1 MNIFYYD
8 VAIPIPVR
16 ETFTY
21 ECKESI
27 QVGSRVLVEFRKKKV
42 VGHIAKEVLKKPNF
56 RTIQI
61 SEILDEEP
69 IFNSNDIEILF
80 WLADYYQHPIGEVFD
95 TFCPPILRKP
105 VKRNIHSR
113 NIQPEYKTFSN
124 DKKITLNKEQTE
136 SLRIL
141 NKLDGF
147 DPCLLYGV
155 TGSGKTEIYLR
166 LTDTYLSQGKSV
178 LILVP
183 EISLTPQLEDRF
195 ISRFGDNIG
204 IYHSRKTAKQR
215 YDIWERS
222 KSGEL
227 KIVIGTRSAVLCP
240 LNKLGVIIVDEEHDQ
255 SYKQHEGFR
264 FSARDLGIKR
274 AQVEGIP
281 IVLGTA
287 TPSLQT
293 LRLVQEKKYKKTK
306 LLKRANGSKP
316 PGFITLDINDSQL
329 ESGIAKESLDAITN
343 TLKENKQVLIFIN
356 RRGFSPLYECSSCRW
371 TAECSSCDARL
382 VFHHGLNR
390 LICHRCDSAYGVP
403 NKCPACNSSSLNLQ
417 GSGTERI
424 ELFLENYF
432 KGTTIIR
439 LDHDTTKKKGS
450 LKQILEMVHKS
461 ESAIL
466 VGTQML
472 AKGHDFPRVEL
483 GIILN
488 CDSGITSPDINSLEK
503 ISQLL
508 IQVSG
513 RVGRKEN
520 NGKVIIQTR
529 YPEDK
534 NLLELK
540 SGDYL
545 NFALNNLKQKKE
557 LCHPPYSAIALLRTT
572 SPLAKNNIN
581 FLNQASNSI
590 KLKSDMSII
599 GPIPS
604 IIAKSR
610 GNFRH
615 HSIIQASSKID
626 LNKLIKN
633 IIVLAG
639 SWKETKKVKWYFD
652 IDPIDFN

>member
-8 VAIPIPVR
+8 VAIPIPIR

-42 VGHIAKEVLKKPNF
+42 VGHIVKAVSKKPNF
-56 RTIQI
+56 YTIQI

-69 IFNSNDIEILF
+69 IFKSNDIDILF

-113 NIQPEYKTFSN
+113 NIQPEYKAFSN
-124 DKKITLNKEQTE
+124 DKKVTLNKEQVE
-136 SLRIL
+136 SLEIL
-141 NKLDGF
+141 NNLDGF

-166 LTDTYLSQGKSV
+166 LTDTYLTKGKSV

-195 ISRFGDNIG
+195 VSRFGDNIG
-204 IYHSRKTAKQR
+204 IYHSKKTAKQR
-215 YDIWERS
+215 YDIWERAQ
-222 KSGEL
+222 SGEL

-240 LNKLGVIIVDEEHDQ
+240 LNELGVIIVDEEHDQ

-264 FSARDLGIKR
+264 FSARDLSIKR
-274 AQVEGIP
+274 AQVEAIP

-293 LRLVQEKKYKKTK
+293 LRLVQEKKYKEAK
-306 LLKRANGSKP
+306 LLKRANGFKP

-403 NKCPACNSSSLNLQ
+403 KKCPACNSSSLNLQ

-432 KGTTIIR
+432 EGTTIIR
-439 LDHDTTKKKGS
+439 LDQDTTKKKGS
-450 LKQILEMVHKS
+450 LKEILEMVHKS

-557 LCHPPYSAIALLRTT
+557 LRHPPYSAIALLRTT
-572 SPLAKNNIN
+572 SPLAKHNIN
-581 FLNQASNSI
+581 FLHQVNKSA

-604 IIAKSR
+604 IISKSR

-652 IDPIDFN
+652 IDPIDYN

>member
-8 VAIPIPVR
+8 VAIPIPIR

-42 VGHIAKEVLKKPNF
+42 VGHIVKAVLKKPNF
-56 RTIQI
+56 DTIQI

-69 IFNSNDIEILF
+69 IFKSNDIDILF

-113 NIQPEYKTFSN
+113 NIQSEYKAFSN
-124 DKKITLNKEQTE
+124 DKKVTLNKEQVE
-136 SLRIL
+136 SLEIL
-141 NKLDGF
+141 NNLDGF

-166 LTDTYLSQGKSV
+166 LTDTYLTKGKSV

-195 ISRFGDNIG
+195 VSRFGDNIG
-204 IYHSRKTAKQR
+204 IYHSKKTAKQR
-215 YDIWERS
+215 YDIWERAQ
-222 KSGEL
+222 SGEL

-240 LNKLGVIIVDEEHDQ
+240 LNELGMIIVDEEHDQ

-264 FSARDLGIKR
+264 FSARDLSIKR
-274 AQVEGIP
+274 AQVEAIP

-293 LRLVQEKKYKKTK
+293 LRLVQEKKYKEAK
-306 LLKRANGSKP
+306 LLKRANGFKP

-403 NKCPACNSSSLNLQ
+403 KKCPACNSSSLNLQ

-432 KGTTIIR
+432 EGTTIIR
-439 LDHDTTKKKGS
+439 LDQDTTKKKGS
-450 LKQILEMVHKS
+450 LKEILEMVHKS

-557 LCHPPYSAIALLRTT
+557 LRHPPYSAIALLRTT
-572 SPLAKNNIN
+572 SPLAKHNIN
-581 FLNQASNSI
+581 FLHQVNKSA

-604 IIAKSR
+604 IISKSR

-652 IDPIDFN
+652 IDPIDYN

>member
-105 VKRNIHSR
+105 VKRNIHSV
-113 NIQPEYKTFSN
+113 NIQPEYKNFSN
-124 DKKITLNKEQTE
+124 DKKITLNKEQAE

-166 LTDTYLSQGKSV
+166 LTDTYLTKGKSV

-195 ISRFGDNIG
+195 VSRFGDNIG
-204 IYHSRKTAKQR
+204 IYHSKKTAKQR
-215 YDIWERS
+215 YDIWERAQ
-222 KSGEL
+222 SGEL

-240 LNKLGVIIVDEEHDQ
+240 LNELGVIIVDEEHDQ

-264 FSARDLGIKR
+264 FSARDLSIKR
-274 AQVEGIP
+274 AQVEAIP

-293 LRLVQEKKYKKTK
+293 LRWVQEKKYKEAK
-306 LLKRANGSKP
+306 LLKRANGFKP

-403 NKCPACNSSSLNLQ
+403 KKCPACNSSSLNLQ

-432 KGTTIIR
+432 EGTTIIR
-439 LDHDTTKKKGS
+439 LDQDTTKKKGS
-450 LKQILEMVHKS
+450 LKEILEMVHKS

-534 NLLELK
+534 NLLELR

-557 LCHPPYSAIALLRTT
+557 LRHPPYSAIALLRTT
-572 SPLAKNNIN
+572 SPLAKHNIN
-581 FLNQASNSI
+581 FLHQVNKSA

-604 IIAKSR
+604 IISKSR

-652 IDPIDFN
+652 IDPIDYN

>member
-195 ISRFGDNIG
+195 INRFGDNIG

-293 LRLVQEKKYKKTK
+293 LRLVQEKKYKETK

>member
-293 LRLVQEKKYKKTK
+293 LRLVQEKKYKETK

>member
-8 VAIPIPVR
+8 VAIPIPIR

-42 VGHIAKEVLKKPNF
+42 VGHIVKAVLKKPNF
-56 RTIQI
+56 DTIQI

-69 IFNSNDIEILF
+69 IFKSNDIDILF

-95 TFCPPILRKP
+95 TFCPPTLRKP

-113 NIQPEYKTFSN
+113 NIQSEYKAFSN
-124 DKKITLNKEQTE
+124 DKKVTLNKEQVE
-136 SLRIL
+136 SLEIL

-166 LTDTYLSQGKSV
+166 LTDTYLTKGKSV

-195 ISRFGDNIG
+195 VSRFGDNIG
-204 IYHSRKTAKQR
+204 IYHSKKTAKQR
-215 YDIWERS
+215 YDIWERAQ
-222 KSGEL
+222 SGEL

-240 LNKLGVIIVDEEHDQ
+240 LNELGMIIVDEEHDQ

-264 FSARDLGIKR
+264 FSARDLSIKR
-274 AQVEGIP
+274 AQVEAIP

-293 LRLVQEKKYKKTK
+293 LRLVQEKKYKEAK
-306 LLKRANGSKP
+306 LLKRANGFKP

-403 NKCPACNSSSLNLQ
+403 KKCPACNSSSLNLQ

-432 KGTTIIR
+432 EGTTIIR
-439 LDHDTTKKKGS
+439 LDQDTTKKKGS
-450 LKQILEMVHKS
+450 LKEILEMVHKS

-545 NFALNNLKQKKE
+545 NFALNRLVSMQSFENKIAIFLKRKIILFENQFV
-557 LCHPPYSAIALLRTT
+557 PI
-572 SPLAKNNIN
+572 
-581 FLNQASNSI
+581 FLVI
-590 KLKSDMSII
+590 
-599 GPIPS
+599 
-604 IIAKSR
+604 
-610 GNFRH
+610 
-615 HSIIQASSKID
+615 
-626 LNKLIKN
+626 
-633 IIVLAG
+633 
-639 SWKETKKVKWYFD
+639 
-652 IDPIDFN
+652 

>member
-8 VAIPIPVR
+8 VAIPIPIR

-42 VGHIAKEVLKKPNF
+42 VGHIVKAVLKKPNF
-56 RTIQI
+56 DTIQI

-69 IFNSNDIEILF
+69 IFKSNDIDILF

-113 NIQPEYKTFSN
+113 NIQSEYKAFSN
-124 DKKITLNKEQTE
+124 DKKVTLNKEQVE
-136 SLRIL
+136 SLEIL

-166 LTDTYLSQGKSV
+166 LTDTYLTKGKSV

-195 ISRFGDNIG
+195 VSRFGDNIG
-204 IYHSRKTAKQR
+204 IYHSKKTAKQR
-215 YDIWERS
+215 YDIWERAQ
-222 KSGEL
+222 SGEL

-240 LNKLGVIIVDEEHDQ
+240 LNELGMIIVDEEHDQ

-264 FSARDLGIKR
+264 FSARDLSIKR
-274 AQVEGIP
+274 AQVEAIP

-293 LRLVQEKKYKKTK
+293 LRLVQEKKYKEAK
-306 LLKRANGSKP
+306 LLKRANGFKP

-403 NKCPACNSSSLNLQ
+403 KKCPACNSSSLNLQ

-432 KGTTIIR
+432 EGTTIIR
-439 LDHDTTKKKGS
+439 LDQDTTKKKGS
-450 LKQILEMVHKS
+450 LKEILEMVHKS

-557 LCHPPYSAIALLRTT
+557 LRHPPYSAIALLRTT
-572 SPLAKNNIN
+572 SPLAKHNIN
-581 FLNQASNSI
+581 FLHQVNKSA

-604 IIAKSR
+604 IISKSR

-652 IDPIDFN
+652 IDPIDYN

>member
-633 IIVLAG
+633 IIFLAG

>member
-274 AQVEGIP
+274 AQVKGIP

-293 LRLVQEKKYKKTK
+293 LRLVQEKKYKETK

-545 NFALNNLKQKKE
+545 NFSLNNLKQKKE

-633 IIVLAG
+633 IIFLAG

>member
-8 VAIPIPVR
+8 VAIPIPIR

-42 VGHIAKEVLKKPNF
+42 VGHIVKAVSKKPNF
-56 RTIQI
+56 YTIQI

-69 IFNSNDIEILF
+69 IFTSNDIDILF

-95 TFCPPILRKP
+95 TFCPPTLRKP

-113 NIQPEYKTFSN
+113 NIQPEYKAFSN
-124 DKKITLNKEQTE
+124 DKKVTLNKEQVE
-136 SLRIL
+136 SLEIL
-141 NKLDGF
+141 NKLNGF

-166 LTDTYLSQGKSV
+166 LTDTYLTKGKSV

-195 ISRFGDNIG
+195 VSRFGDNIG
-204 IYHSRKTAKQR
+204 TYHSKKTAKQR
-215 YDIWERS
+215 YDIWERAQ
-222 KSGEL
+222 SGEL

-240 LNKLGVIIVDEEHDQ
+240 LNELGVIIVDEEHDQ

-264 FSARDLGIKR
+264 FSARDLSIKR
-274 AQVEGIP
+274 AQVEAIP

-293 LRLVQEKKYKKTK
+293 LRLVQEKKYKEAK
-306 LLKRANGSKP
+306 LLKRANGFKP
-316 PGFITLDINDSQL
+316 PGFITLDINDSQI

-371 TAECSSCDARL
+371 IAECSSCDARL

-403 NKCPACNSSSLNLQ
+403 KKCPACNSSSLNLQ

-432 KGTTIIR
+432 EGTTIIR
-439 LDHDTTKKKGS
+439 LDQDTTKKKGS
-450 LKQILEMVHKS
+450 LKEILEMVHKS

-557 LCHPPYSAIALLRTT
+557 LRHPPYSAIALLRAT
-572 SPLAKNNIN
+572 SPLAKHNIN
-581 FLNQASNSI
+581 FLHQVNKSA

-604 IIAKSR
+604 IISKSR

>member
-8 VAIPIPVR
+8 VAIPIPIR

-42 VGHIAKEVLKKPNF
+42 VGHIVKAVSKKPNF
-56 RTIQI
+56 YTIQI

-69 IFNSNDIEILF
+69 IFKSNDIDILF

-95 TFCPPILRKP
+95 NFCPPILRKP

-113 NIQPEYKTFSN
+113 NIQSEYKAFSN
-124 DKKITLNKEQTE
+124 DKKVTLNKEQVE
-136 SLRIL
+136 SLEIL
-141 NKLDGF
+141 NNLDGF

-166 LTDTYLSQGKSV
+166 LTDTYLTKGKSV

-195 ISRFGDNIG
+195 VSRFGDNIG
-204 IYHSRKTAKQR
+204 IYHSKKTAKQR
-215 YDIWERS
+215 YDIWERAQ
-222 KSGEL
+222 SGEL

-240 LNKLGVIIVDEEHDQ
+240 LNEIGMIIVDEEHDQ

-264 FSARDLGIKR
+264 FSARDLSIKR
-274 AQVEGIP
+274 AQVEAIP

-293 LRLVQEKKYKKTK
+293 LRLVQEKKYKEAK
-306 LLKRANGSKP
+306 LLKRANGFKP

-403 NKCPACNSSSLNLQ
+403 KKCPACNSSSLNLQ

-432 KGTTIIR
+432 EGTTIIR
-439 LDHDTTKKKGS
+439 LDQDTTKKKGS
-450 LKQILEMVHKS
+450 LKEILEMVHKS

-534 NLLELK
+534 NLLELR

-557 LCHPPYSAIALLRTT
+557 LRHPPYSAIALLRTT
-572 SPLAKNNIN
+572 SPLAKHDIN
-581 FLNQASNSI
+581 FLHQVNKSA

-604 IIAKSR
+604 IISKSR

-652 IDPIDFN
+652 IDPIDYN

>member
-8 VAIPIPVR
+8 VAIPIPIR

-42 VGHIAKEVLKKPNF
+42 VGHIVKAVSKKPNF
-56 RTIQI
+56 YTIQI

-69 IFNSNDIEILF
+69 IFKSNDIDILF

-113 NIQPEYKTFSN
+113 NIQPEYKAFSN
-124 DKKITLNKEQTE
+124 DKKVTLNKEQVE
-136 SLRIL
+136 SLEIL
-141 NKLDGF
+141 NNLDGF

-166 LTDTYLSQGKSV
+166 LTDTYLTKGKSV

-195 ISRFGDNIG
+195 VSRFGDNIG
-204 IYHSRKTAKQR
+204 IYHSKKTAKQR
-215 YDIWERS
+215 YDIWERAQ
-222 KSGEL
+222 SGEL

-240 LNKLGVIIVDEEHDQ
+240 LNEIGMIIVDEEHDQ

-264 FSARDLGIKR
+264 FSARDLSIKR
-274 AQVEGIP
+274 AQVEAIP

-293 LRLVQEKKYKKTK
+293 LRLVQEKKYKEAK
-306 LLKRANGSKP
+306 LLKRANGFKP

-403 NKCPACNSSSLNLQ
+403 KKCPACNSSSLNLQ

-432 KGTTIIR
+432 EGTTIIR
-439 LDHDTTKKKGS
+439 LDQDTTKKKGS
-450 LKQILEMVHKS
+450 LKEILEMVHKS

-534 NLLELK
+534 NLLELR

-557 LCHPPYSAIALLRTT
+557 LRHPPYSAIALLRTT
-572 SPLAKNNIN
+572 SPLAKHNIN
-581 FLNQASNSI
+581 FLHQVNKSA

-604 IIAKSR
+604 IISKSR

-652 IDPIDFN
+652 IDPIDYN

>member
-8 VAIPIPVR
+8 VAIPIPIR

-42 VGHIAKEVLKKPNF
+42 VGHIVKAVSKKPNF
-56 RTIQI
+56 YTIQI

-69 IFNSNDIEILF
+69 IFKSNDIDILF

-95 TFCPPILRKP
+95 TFCPPTLRKP

-113 NIQPEYKTFSN
+113 NIQSEYKAFSN
-124 DKKITLNKEQTE
+124 DKKVTLNKEQVE
-136 SLRIL
+136 SLEIL
-141 NKLDGF
+141 NNLDGF

-166 LTDTYLSQGKSV
+166 LTDTYLTKGKSV

-195 ISRFGDNIG
+195 VSRFGDNIG
-204 IYHSRKTAKQR
+204 IYHSKKTAKQR
-215 YDIWERS
+215 YDIWERAQ
-222 KSGEL
+222 SGEL

-240 LNKLGVIIVDEEHDQ
+240 LNELGMIIVDEEHDQ

-264 FSARDLGIKR
+264 FSARDLSIKR
-274 AQVEGIP
+274 AQVEAIP

-293 LRLVQEKKYKKTK
+293 LRLVQEKKYKEAK
-306 LLKRANGSKP
+306 LLKRANGFKP

-403 NKCPACNSSSLNLQ
+403 KKCPACNSSSLNLQ

-432 KGTTIIR
+432 EGTTIIR
-439 LDHDTTKKKGS
+439 LDQDTTKKKGS
-450 LKQILEMVHKS
+450 LKEILEMVHKS

-557 LCHPPYSAIALLRTT
+557 LRHPPYSAIALLRTT
-572 SPLAKNNIN
+572 SPLAKHNIN
-581 FLNQASNSI
+581 FLHQVNKSA

-604 IIAKSR
+604 IISKSR

>member
-8 VAIPIPVR
+8 VAIPIPIR

-42 VGHIAKEVLKKPNF
+42 VGHIVKAVLKKPNF
-56 RTIQI
+56 DTIQI

-69 IFNSNDIEILF
+69 IFKSNDIDILF

-95 TFCPPILRKP
+95 TFCPPTLRKP

-113 NIQPEYKTFSN
+113 NIQSEYKAFSN
-124 DKKITLNKEQTE
+124 DKKVTLNKEQVE
-136 SLRIL
+136 SLEIL
-141 NKLDGF
+141 NNLDGF

-166 LTDTYLSQGKSV
+166 LTDTYLTKGKSV

-195 ISRFGDNIG
+195 VSRFGDNIG
-204 IYHSRKTAKQR
+204 IYHSKKTAKQR
-215 YDIWERS
+215 YDIWERAQ
-222 KSGEL
+222 SGEL

-240 LNKLGVIIVDEEHDQ
+240 LNEIGMIIVDEEHDQ

-264 FSARDLGIKR
+264 FSARDLSIKR
-274 AQVEGIP
+274 AQVEAIP

-293 LRLVQEKKYKKTK
+293 LRLVQEKKYKEAK
-306 LLKRANGSKP
+306 LLKRANGFKP

-403 NKCPACNSSSLNLQ
+403 KKCPACNSSSLNLQ

-432 KGTTIIR
+432 EGTTIIR
-439 LDHDTTKKKGS
+439 LDQDTTKKKGS
-450 LKQILEMVHKS
+450 LKEILEMVHKS

-534 NLLELK
+534 NLLELR

-557 LCHPPYSAIALLRTT
+557 LRHPPYSAIALLRTT
-572 SPLAKNNIN
+572 SPLAKHNIN
-581 FLNQASNSI
+581 FLHQVNKSA

-604 IIAKSR
+604 IISKSR

>member
-8 VAIPIPVR
+8 VAIPIPIR

-42 VGHIAKEVLKKPNF
+42 VGHIVKAVLKKPNF
-56 RTIQI
+56 DTIQI

-69 IFNSNDIEILF
+69 IFKSNDIDILF

-113 NIQPEYKTFSN
+113 NIQPEYKAFSN
-124 DKKITLNKEQTE
+124 DKKVTLNKEQVE
-136 SLRIL
+136 SLEIL

-166 LTDTYLSQGKSV
+166 LTDTYLTKGKSV

-195 ISRFGDNIG
+195 VSRFGDNIG
-204 IYHSRKTAKQR
+204 IYHSKKTAKQR
-215 YDIWERS
+215 YDIWERAQ
-222 KSGEL
+222 SGEL

-240 LNKLGVIIVDEEHDQ
+240 LNELGMIIVDEEHDQ

-264 FSARDLGIKR
+264 FSARDLSIKR
-274 AQVEGIP
+274 AQVEAIP

-293 LRLVQEKKYKKTK
+293 LRLVQEKKYKEAK
-306 LLKRANGSKP
+306 LLKRANGFKP

-403 NKCPACNSSSLNLQ
+403 KKCPACNSSYLNLQ

-432 KGTTIIR
+432 EGTTIIR
-439 LDHDTTKKKGS
+439 LDQDTTKKKGS
-450 LKQILEMVHKS
+450 LKEILEMVHKS

-557 LCHPPYSAIALLRTT
+557 LRHPPYSAIALLRTT
-572 SPLAKNNIN
+572 SPLAKHNIN
-581 FLNQASNSI
+581 FLHQVNKSA

-604 IIAKSR
+604 IISKSR

>member
-8 VAIPIPVR
+8 VAIPIPIR

-42 VGHIAKEVLKKPNF
+42 VGHIVKEVIKKPNF
-56 RTIQI
+56 YTIQI

-69 IFNSNDIEILF
+69 IFKSNDIDILF

-95 TFCPPILRKP
+95 TFCPPTLRKP

-113 NIQPEYKTFSN
+113 NIQPEYKAFSN
-124 DKKITLNKEQTE
+124 DKKVTLNKEQAE
-136 SLRIL
+136 SLKIL

-166 LTDTYLSQGKSV
+166 LTDTYLTKGKSV

-195 ISRFGDNIG
+195 VSRFGDNIG
-204 IYHSRKTAKQR
+204 IYHSKKTAKQR
-215 YDIWERS
+215 YDIWERAQ
-222 KSGEL
+222 SGEL

-240 LNKLGVIIVDEEHDQ
+240 LNELGVIIVDEEHDQ

-264 FSARDLGIKR
+264 FSARDLSIKR
-274 AQVEGIP
+274 AQVEAIP

-293 LRLVQEKKYKKTK
+293 LRLAQEKKYKEAK
-306 LLKRANGSKP
+306 LLKRANGFKP

-403 NKCPACNSSSLNLQ
+403 KKCPACNSSSLNLQ

-432 KGTTIIR
+432 EGTTIIR
-439 LDHDTTKKKGS
+439 LDQDTTKKKGS
-450 LKQILEMVHKS
+450 LKEILEMVHKS

-557 LCHPPYSAIALLRTT
+557 LRHPPYSAIALLRTT
-572 SPLAKNNIN
+572 SPLAKHNIN
-581 FLNQASNSI
+581 FLHQVNKSA

-604 IIAKSR
+604 IISKSR

-652 IDPIDFN
+652 IDPIDYN

>member
-8 VAIPIPVR
+8 VAIPIPIR

-274 AQVEGIP
+274 AQVKGIP

-293 LRLVQEKKYKKTK
+293 LRLVQEKKYKETK

-633 IIVLAG
+633 IIFLAG

>member
-1 MNIFYYD
+1 M
-8 VAIPIPVR
+8 AIPIPVR

-293 LRLVQEKKYKKTK
+293 LRLVQEKKYKETK

-633 IIVLAG
+633 IIFLAG

>member
-8 VAIPIPVR
+8 VAIPIPIR

-293 LRLVQEKKYKKTK
+293 LRLVQEKKYKETK

>member
-8 VAIPIPVR
+8 VAIPIPIR

-42 VGHIAKEVLKKPNF
+42 VGHIVKAVSKKPNF
-56 RTIQI
+56 YTIQI

-69 IFNSNDIEILF
+69 IFKSNDIDILF

-95 TFCPPILRKP
+95 TFCPPTLRKP

-113 NIQPEYKTFSN
+113 NIQSEYKAFSN
-124 DKKITLNKEQTE
+124 DKKVTLNKEQVE
-136 SLRIL
+136 SLEIL

-166 LTDTYLSQGKSV
+166 LTDTYLTKGKSV

-195 ISRFGDNIG
+195 VSRFGDNIG
-204 IYHSRKTAKQR
+204 IYHSKKTAKQR
-215 YDIWERS
+215 YDIWERAQ
-222 KSGEL
+222 SGEL

-240 LNKLGVIIVDEEHDQ
+240 LNELGVIIVDEEHDQ

-264 FSARDLGIKR
+264 FSARDLSIKR
-274 AQVEGIP
+274 AQVEAIP

-293 LRLVQEKKYKKTK
+293 LRWVQEKKYKEAK
-306 LLKRANGSKP
+306 LLKRANGFKP

-390 LICHRCDSAYGVP
+390 LICHRCDSA
-403 NKCPACNSSSLNLQ
+403 
-417 GSGTERI
+417 
-424 ELFLENYF
+424 
-432 KGTTIIR
+432 
-439 LDHDTTKKKGS
+439 
-450 LKQILEMVHKS
+450 
-461 ESAIL
+461 
-466 VGTQML
+466 
-472 AKGHDFPRVEL
+472 
-483 GIILN
+483 
-488 CDSGITSPDINSLEK
+488 
-503 ISQLL
+503 
-508 IQVSG
+508 
-513 RVGRKEN
+513 
-520 NGKVIIQTR
+520 
-529 YPEDK
+529 
-534 NLLELK
+534 
-540 SGDYL
+540 
-545 NFALNNLKQKKE
+545 
-557 LCHPPYSAIALLRTT
+557 
-572 SPLAKNNIN
+572 
-581 FLNQASNSI
+581 
-590 KLKSDMSII
+590 
-599 GPIPS
+599 
-604 IIAKSR
+604 
-610 GNFRH
+610 
-615 HSIIQASSKID
+615 
-626 LNKLIKN
+626 
-633 IIVLAG
+633 
-639 SWKETKKVKWYFD
+639 
-652 IDPIDFN
+652 

>member
-8 VAIPIPVR
+8 VAIPIPIR

-42 VGHIAKEVLKKPNF
+42 VGHIVKAVSKKPNF
-56 RTIQI
+56 YTIQI

-69 IFNSNDIEILF
+69 IFKSNDIDILF

-95 TFCPPILRKP
+95 TFCPPTLRKP

-113 NIQPEYKTFSN
+113 NIQSEYKAFSN
-124 DKKITLNKEQTE
+124 DKKVTLNKEQVE
-136 SLRIL
+136 SLEIL
-141 NKLDGF
+141 NNLDGF

-166 LTDTYLSQGKSV
+166 LTDTYLTKGKSV

-195 ISRFGDNIG
+195 VSRFGDNIG
-204 IYHSRKTAKQR
+204 IYHSKKTAKQR
-215 YDIWERS
+215 YDIWERAQ
-222 KSGEL
+222 SGEL

-240 LNKLGVIIVDEEHDQ
+240 LNELGVIIVDEEHDQ

-264 FSARDLGIKR
+264 FSARDLSIKR
-274 AQVEGIP
+274 AQVEAIP

-293 LRLVQEKKYKKTK
+293 LRLVQEKKYKEAK
-306 LLKRANGSKP
+306 LLKRANGFKP

-403 NKCPACNSSSLNLQ
+403 KKCPACNSSSLNLQ

-432 KGTTIIR
+432 EGTTIIR
-439 LDHDTTKKKGS
+439 LDQDTTKKKGS
-450 LKQILEMVHKS
+450 LKEILEMVHKS

-534 NLLELK
+534 NLLELR

-557 LCHPPYSAIALLRTT
+557 LRHPPYSAIALLRTT
-572 SPLAKNNIN
+572 SPLAKHNIN
-581 FLNQASNSI
+581 FLHQVNKSA

-604 IIAKSR
+604 IISKSR

-652 IDPIDFN
+652 IDPIDYN

>member
-8 VAIPIPVR
+8 VAIPIPIR

-42 VGHIAKEVLKKPNF
+42 VGHIVKAVLKKPNF
-56 RTIQI
+56 DTIQI

-69 IFNSNDIEILF
+69 IFKSNDIDILF

-95 TFCPPILRKP
+95 TFCPPTLRKP

-113 NIQPEYKTFSN
+113 NIQPEYKAFSN
-124 DKKITLNKEQTE
+124 DKKVTLNKEQVE
-136 SLRIL
+136 SLEIL
-141 NKLDGF
+141 NNLDGF

-166 LTDTYLSQGKSV
+166 LTDTYLTKGKSV

-195 ISRFGDNIG
+195 VSRFGDNIG
-204 IYHSRKTAKQR
+204 IYHSKKTAKQR
-215 YDIWERS
+215 YDIWERAQ
-222 KSGEL
+222 SGEL

-240 LNKLGVIIVDEEHDQ
+240 LNELGVIIVDEEHDQ

-264 FSARDLGIKR
+264 FSARDLSIKR
-274 AQVEGIP
+274 AQVEAIP

-293 LRLVQEKKYKKTK
+293 LRLVQEKKYKEAK
-306 LLKRANGSKP
+306 LLKRANGFKP

-403 NKCPACNSSSLNLQ
+403 KKCPACNSSSLNLQ

-432 KGTTIIR
+432 EGTTIIR
-439 LDHDTTKKKGS
+439 LDQDTTKKKGS
-450 LKQILEMVHKS
+450 LKEILEMVHKS

-557 LCHPPYSAIALLRTT
+557 LRHPPYSAIALLRTT
-572 SPLAKNNIN
+572 SPLAKHNIN
-581 FLNQASNSI
+581 FLHQVNKSA

-604 IIAKSR
+604 IISKSR

-652 IDPIDFN
+652 IDPIDYN

>member
-8 VAIPIPVR
+8 VAIPIPIR

-42 VGHIAKEVLKKPNF
+42 VGHIVKAVLKKPNF
-56 RTIQI
+56 DTIQI

-69 IFNSNDIEILF
+69 IFKSNDIDILF

-113 NIQPEYKTFSN
+113 NIQPEYKAFSN
-124 DKKITLNKEQTE
+124 DKKVTLNKEQVE
-136 SLRIL
+136 SLEIL
-141 NKLDGF
+141 NNLDGF

-166 LTDTYLSQGKSV
+166 LTDTYLTKGKSV

-195 ISRFGDNIG
+195 VSRFGDNIG
-204 IYHSRKTAKQR
+204 IYHSKKTAKQR
-215 YDIWERS
+215 YDIWERAQ
-222 KSGEL
+222 SGEL

-240 LNKLGVIIVDEEHDQ
+240 LNELGMIIVDEEHDQ

-264 FSARDLGIKR
+264 FSARDLSIKR
-274 AQVEGIP
+274 AQVEAIP

-293 LRLVQEKKYKKTK
+293 LRLVQEKKYKEAK
-306 LLKRANGSKP
+306 LLKRANGFKP

-403 NKCPACNSSSLNLQ
+403 KKCPACNSSSLNLQ

-432 KGTTIIR
+432 EGTTIIR
-439 LDHDTTKKKGS
+439 LDQDTTKKKGS
-450 LKQILEMVHKS
+450 LKEILEMVHKS

-557 LCHPPYSAIALLRTT
+557 LRHPPYSAIALLRTT
-572 SPLAKNNIN
+572 SPLAKHNIN
-581 FLNQASNSI
+581 FLHQVNKSA

-604 IIAKSR
+604 IISKSR

-652 IDPIDFN
+652 IDPIDYN

>member
-8 VAIPIPVR
+8 VAIPIPIR

-42 VGHIAKEVLKKPNF
+42 VGHIVKAVLKKPNF
-56 RTIQI
+56 DTIQI

-69 IFNSNDIEILF
+69 IFKSNDIDILF

-113 NIQPEYKTFSN
+113 NIQPEYKAFSN
-124 DKKITLNKEQTE
+124 DKKVTLNKEQVE
-136 SLRIL
+136 SLEIL
-141 NKLDGF
+141 NNLDGF

-166 LTDTYLSQGKSV
+166 LTDTYLTKGKSV

-195 ISRFGDNIG
+195 VSRFGDNIG
-204 IYHSRKTAKQR
+204 IYHSKKTAKQR
-215 YDIWERS
+215 YDIWERAQ
-222 KSGEL
+222 SGEL

-240 LNKLGVIIVDEEHDQ
+240 LNELGMIIVDEEHDQ

-264 FSARDLGIKR
+264 FSARDLSIKR
-274 AQVEGIP
+274 AQVEAIP

-293 LRLVQEKKYKKTK
+293 LRLVQEKKYKEAK
-306 LLKRANGSKP
+306 LLKRANGFKP

-403 NKCPACNSSSLNLQ
+403 KKCPACNSSSLNLQ

-432 KGTTIIR
+432 EGTTIIR
-439 LDHDTTKKKGS
+439 LDQDTTKKKGS
-450 LKQILEMVHKS
+450 LKEILEMVHKS

-534 NLLELK
+534 NLLELR

-557 LCHPPYSAIALLRTT
+557 LRHPPYSAIALLRTT
-572 SPLAKNNIN
+572 SPLAKHNIN
-581 FLNQASNSI
+581 FLHQVNKSA

-604 IIAKSR
+604 IISKSR

-652 IDPIDFN
+652 IDPIDYN

>member
-293 LRLVQEKKYKKTK
+293 LRLVQEKKYKETK

-403 NKCPACNSSSLNLQ
+403 NKCPACNSYSLNLQ

-432 KGTTIIR
+432 EGTTIIR
-439 LDHDTTKKKGS
+439 LDQDTTKKKGS
-450 LKQILEMVHKS
+450 LKEILEMVHKS

>member
-69 IFNSNDIEILF
+69 IFNLNDIEILF

-293 LRLVQEKKYKKTK
+293 LRLVQEKKYKETK

-633 IIVLAG
+633 IIFLAG

>member
-8 VAIPIPVR
+8 VAIPIPIR

-42 VGHIAKEVLKKPNF
+42 VGHIVKAVSKKPNF
-56 RTIQI
+56 YTIQI

-69 IFNSNDIEILF
+69 IFKSNDIDILF

-95 TFCPPILRKP
+95 TFCPPTLRKP

-113 NIQPEYKTFSN
+113 NIQSEYKAFSN
-124 DKKITLNKEQTE
+124 DKKVTLNKEQVE
-136 SLRIL
+136 SLEIL

-195 ISRFGDNIG
+195 VSRFGDNIG
-204 IYHSRKTAKQR
+204 IYHSKKTAKQR
-215 YDIWERS
+215 YDIWERAQ
-222 KSGEL
+222 SGEL

-240 LNKLGVIIVDEEHDQ
+240 LNELGVIIVDEEHDQ

-264 FSARDLGIKR
+264 FSARDLSIKR
-274 AQVEGIP
+274 AQVEAIP

-293 LRLVQEKKYKKTK
+293 LRLVQEKKYKEAK
-306 LLKRANGSKP
+306 LLKRANGFKP

-403 NKCPACNSSSLNLQ
+403 KKCPACNSSSLNLQ

-432 KGTTIIR
+432 EGTTIIR
-439 LDHDTTKKKGS
+439 LDQDTTKKKGS
-450 LKQILEMVHKS
+450 LKEILEMVHKS

-557 LCHPPYSAIALLRTT
+557 LRHPPYSAIALLRTT
-572 SPLAKNNIN
+572 SPLAKHNIN
-581 FLNQASNSI
+581 FLHQVNKSA

-604 IIAKSR
+604 IISKSR

-652 IDPIDFN
+652 IDPIDYN

>member
-8 VAIPIPVR
+8 VAIPIPIR

-42 VGHIAKEVLKKPNF
+42 VGHIVKAVSKKPNF
-56 RTIQI
+56 YTIQI

-69 IFNSNDIEILF
+69 IFKSNDIDILF

-95 TFCPPILRKP
+95 TFCPPTLRKP

-113 NIQPEYKTFSN
+113 NIQSEYKAFSN
-124 DKKITLNKEQTE
+124 DKKVTLNKEQVE
-136 SLRIL
+136 SLEIL
-141 NKLDGF
+141 NNLDGF

-166 LTDTYLSQGKSV
+166 LTDTYLTKGKSV

-195 ISRFGDNIG
+195 VSRFGDNIG
-204 IYHSRKTAKQR
+204 IYHSKKTAKQR
-215 YDIWERS
+215 YDIWERAQ
-222 KSGEL
+222 SGEL

-240 LNKLGVIIVDEEHDQ
+240 LNELGMIIVDEEHDQ

-264 FSARDLGIKR
+264 FSARDLSIKR
-274 AQVEGIP
+274 AQVEAIP

-293 LRLVQEKKYKKTK
+293 LRLVQEKKYKEAK
-306 LLKRANGSKP
+306 LLKRANGFKP

-403 NKCPACNSSSLNLQ
+403 KKCPACNSSSLNLQ

-432 KGTTIIR
+432 EGTTIIR
-439 LDHDTTKKKGS
+439 LDQDTTKKKGS
-450 LKQILEMVHKS
+450 LKEILEMVHKS

-557 LCHPPYSAIALLRTT
+557 LRHPPYSAIALLRTT
-572 SPLAKNNIN
+572 SPLAKHNIN
-581 FLNQASNSI
+581 FLHQVNKSA

-604 IIAKSR
+604 IISKSR

-652 IDPIDFN
+652 IDPIDYN

>member
-105 VKRNIHSR
+105 VKRNIHSV
-113 NIQPEYKTFSN
+113 NIQPEYKNFSN
-124 DKKITLNKEQTE
+124 DKKITLNKEQAE

-293 LRLVQEKKYKKTK
+293 LRLVQEKKYKETK
-306 LLKRANGSKP
+306 LLKRVNGSKP

-557 LCHPPYSAIALLRTT
+557 LYHPPYSAIALLRTT
-572 SPLAKNNIN
+572 SPLAKHNIN

>member
-8 VAIPIPVR
+8 VAIPIPIR

-42 VGHIAKEVLKKPNF
+42 VGHIVKAVLKKPNF
-56 RTIQI
+56 DTIQI

-69 IFNSNDIEILF
+69 IFKSNDIDILF

-113 NIQPEYKTFSN
+113 NIQPEYKAFSN
-124 DKKITLNKEQTE
+124 DKKVTLNKEQVE
-136 SLRIL
+136 SLEIL
-141 NKLDGF
+141 NNLDGF

-166 LTDTYLSQGKSV
+166 LTDTYLTKGKSV

-195 ISRFGDNIG
+195 VSRFGDNIG
-204 IYHSRKTAKQR
+204 IYHSKKTAKQR
-215 YDIWERS
+215 YDIWERAQ
-222 KSGEL
+222 SGEL

-240 LNKLGVIIVDEEHDQ
+240 LNELGVIIVDEEHDQ

-264 FSARDLGIKR
+264 FSARDLSIKR
-274 AQVEGIP
+274 AQVEAIP

-293 LRLVQEKKYKKTK
+293 LRLVQEKKYKEAK
-306 LLKRANGSKP
+306 LLKRANGFKP

-403 NKCPACNSSSLNLQ
+403 KKCPACNSSSLNLQ

-432 KGTTIIR
+432 EGTTIIR
-439 LDHDTTKKKGS
+439 LDQDTTKKKGS
-450 LKQILEMVHKS
+450 LKEILEMVHKS

-557 LCHPPYSAIALLRTT
+557 LRHPPYSAIALLRTT
-572 SPLAKNNIN
+572 SPLAKHNIN
-581 FLNQASNSI
+581 FLHQVNKSA

-604 IIAKSR
+604 IISKSR

-652 IDPIDFN
+652 IDPIDYN

>member
-113 NIQPEYKTFSN
+113 NIQPENKTFSN

-293 LRLVQEKKYKKTK
+293 LRLVQEKKYKETK

-633 IIVLAG
+633 IIFLAG

>member
-8 VAIPIPVR
+8 VAIPIPIR

-42 VGHIAKEVLKKPNF
+42 VGHIVKAVLKKPNF
-56 RTIQI
+56 DTIQI

-69 IFNSNDIEILF
+69 IFKSNDIDILF

-95 TFCPPILRKP
+95 NFCPPILRKP

-113 NIQPEYKTFSN
+113 NIQPEYKAFSN
-124 DKKITLNKEQTE
+124 DKKVTLNKEQVE
-136 SLRIL
+136 SLEIL
-141 NKLDGF
+141 NNLDGF

-166 LTDTYLSQGKSV
+166 LTDTYLTKGKSV

-195 ISRFGDNIG
+195 VSRFGDNIG
-204 IYHSRKTAKQR
+204 IYHSKKTAKQR
-215 YDIWERS
+215 YDIWERAQ
-222 KSGEL
+222 SGEL

-240 LNKLGVIIVDEEHDQ
+240 LNELGVIIVDEEHDQ

-264 FSARDLGIKR
+264 FSARDLSIKR
-274 AQVEGIP
+274 AQVEAIP

-293 LRLVQEKKYKKTK
+293 LRLVQEKKYKEAK
-306 LLKRANGSKP
+306 LLKRANGFKP

-403 NKCPACNSSSLNLQ
+403 KKCPACNSSSLNLQ

-432 KGTTIIR
+432 EGTTIIR
-439 LDHDTTKKKGS
+439 LDQDTTKKKGS
-450 LKQILEMVHKS
+450 LKEILEMVHKS

-534 NLLELK
+534 NLLELR

-557 LCHPPYSAIALLRTT
+557 LRHPPYSAIALLRTT
-572 SPLAKNNIN
+572 SPLAKHNIN
-581 FLNQASNSI
+581 FLHQVNKSA

-604 IIAKSR
+604 IISKSR

-652 IDPIDFN
+652 IDPIDYN

>member
-8 VAIPIPVR
+8 VAIPIPIR

-42 VGHIAKEVLKKPNF
+42 VGHIVKAVLKKPNF
-56 RTIQI
+56 DTIQI

-293 LRLVQEKKYKKTK
+293 LRLVQEKKYKETK

-633 IIVLAG
+633 IIFLAG

>member
-8 VAIPIPVR
+8 VAIPIPIR

-42 VGHIAKEVLKKPNF
+42 VGHIVKAVSKKPNF
-56 RTIQI
+56 YTIQI

-69 IFNSNDIEILF
+69 IFKSNDIDILF

-95 TFCPPILRKP
+95 TFCPPTLRKP

-113 NIQPEYKTFSN
+113 NIQSEYKAFSN
-124 DKKITLNKEQTE
+124 DKKVTLNKEQVE
-136 SLRIL
+136 SLEIL
-141 NKLDGF
+141 NNLDGF

-166 LTDTYLSQGKSV
+166 LTDTYLTKGKSV

-195 ISRFGDNIG
+195 VSRFGDNIG
-204 IYHSRKTAKQR
+204 IYHSKKTAKQR
-215 YDIWERS
+215 YDIWERAQ
-222 KSGEL
+222 SGEL

-240 LNKLGVIIVDEEHDQ
+240 LNELGVIIVDEEHDQ

-264 FSARDLGIKR
+264 FSARDLSIKR
-274 AQVEGIP
+274 AQVEAIP

-293 LRLVQEKKYKKTK
+293 LRLVQEKKYKEAK
-306 LLKRANGSKP
+306 LLKRANGFKP

-403 NKCPACNSSSLNLQ
+403 KKCPACNSSSLNLQ

-432 KGTTIIR
+432 EGITIIR
-439 LDHDTTKKKGS
+439 LDQDTTKKKGS
-450 LKQILEMVHKS
+450 LKEILEMVHKS

-557 LCHPPYSAIALLRTT
+557 LRHPPYSAIALLRTT
-572 SPLAKNNIN
+572 SPLAKHNIN
-581 FLNQASNSI
+581 FLHQVNKSA

-604 IIAKSR
+604 IISKSR

-652 IDPIDFN
+652 IDPIDYN

>member
-1 MNIFYYD
+1 M
-8 VAIPIPVR
+8 
-16 ETFTY
+16 
-21 ECKESI
+21 
-27 QVGSRVLVEFRKKKV
+27 
-42 VGHIAKEVLKKPNF
+42 
-56 RTIQI
+56 
-61 SEILDEEP
+61 
-69 IFNSNDIEILF
+69 
-80 WLADYYQHPIGEVFD
+80 
-95 TFCPPILRKP
+95 
-105 VKRNIHSR
+105 
-113 NIQPEYKTFSN
+113 
-124 DKKITLNKEQTE
+124 
-136 SLRIL
+136 
-141 NKLDGF
+141 
-147 DPCLLYGV
+147 
-155 TGSGKTEIYLR
+155 
-166 LTDTYLSQGKSV
+166 
-178 LILVP
+178 
-183 EISLTPQLEDRF
+183 TPQLEDRF

-293 LRLVQEKKYKKTK
+293 LRLVQEKKYKETK

-472 AKGHDFPRVEL
+472 TKGHDFPRVEL
-483 GIILN
+483 GII
-488 CDSGITSPDINSLEK
+488 
-503 ISQLL
+503 
-508 IQVSG
+508 
-513 RVGRKEN
+513 
-520 NGKVIIQTR
+520 
-529 YPEDK
+529 
-534 NLLELK
+534 
-540 SGDYL
+540 
-545 NFALNNLKQKKE
+545 
-557 LCHPPYSAIALLRTT
+557 
-572 SPLAKNNIN
+572 
-581 FLNQASNSI
+581 
-590 KLKSDMSII
+590 
-599 GPIPS
+599 
-604 IIAKSR
+604 
-610 GNFRH
+610 
-615 HSIIQASSKID
+615 
-626 LNKLIKN
+626 
-633 IIVLAG
+633 
-639 SWKETKKVKWYFD
+639 
-652 IDPIDFN
+652 

>member
-8 VAIPIPVR
+8 VAIPIPIR

-42 VGHIAKEVLKKPNF
+42 VGHIVKEVIKKPNF
-56 RTIQI
+56 YTIQI

-69 IFNSNDIEILF
+69 IFKSNDIDILF
-80 WLADYYQHPIGEVFD
+80 WLADYYQHPIGEVLD
-95 TFCPPILRKP
+95 TFCPPTLRKP

-113 NIQPEYKTFSN
+113 NIQPEYKAFSN
-124 DKKITLNKEQTE
+124 DKKVTLNKEQAE
-136 SLRIL
+136 SLKIL

-166 LTDTYLSQGKSV
+166 LTDTYLTKGKSV

-195 ISRFGDNIG
+195 VSRFGDNIG
-204 IYHSRKTAKQR
+204 IYHSKKTAKQR
-215 YDIWERS
+215 YDIWERAQ
-222 KSGEL
+222 SGEL

-240 LNKLGVIIVDEEHDQ
+240 LNELGVIIVDEEHDQ

-264 FSARDLGIKR
+264 FSARDLSIKR
-274 AQVEGIP
+274 AQVEAIP

-293 LRLVQEKKYKKTK
+293 LRLVQEKKYKEAK
-306 LLKRANGSKP
+306 LLKRANGFKP

-403 NKCPACNSSSLNLQ
+403 KKCPACNSSSLNLQ

-432 KGTTIIR
+432 EGTTIIR
-439 LDHDTTKKKGS
+439 LDQDTTKKKGS
-450 LKQILEMVHKS
+450 LKEILEMVHKS

-534 NLLELK
+534 NLLELR

-557 LCHPPYSAIALLRTT
+557 LRHPPYSAIALLRTT
-572 SPLAKNNIN
+572 SPLAKHNIN
-581 FLNQASNSI
+581 FLHQVNKSA

-604 IIAKSR
+604 IISKSR

-652 IDPIDFN
+652 IDPIDYN